1 MVTLSGRILGRKNN
15 SIKAILSM
23 ILVFLIITVMPVAAQ
38 TSTLHLQCTDL
49 APKFIYTGSA
59 HAEELNEIVMLQIE
73 ISTNT
78 SEQVNLKSISVR
90 RTGIASDADVEDA
103 CLFAD
108 INHNG
113 VLEHSNDTLLSTS
126 NFQTG
131 RAKFNVQLTLNQT
144 APLNLLIALNI
155 SGNARSGATIGLDIP
170 GKEYID
176 TEGAADVEFALT
188 ICSKNSTVLLDTDG
202 DLNPDTTDQDDDNDG
217 YTDEME
223 MICGS
228 DTKDSNDTPKDT
240 DKDQVPDS
248 LDTDDDNDGEPDK
261 YDDFPLDKDK
271 QRDYTIIYA
280 YALIAVILIFIII
293 YLGWERKPK
302 GPGKRILSEE
312 DIEDEFA
319 IDIKEPESKI
329 EEEMLE
335 GKDEELLE

>member
-1 MVTLSGRILGRKNN
+1 MVTLSGRILWGKNN
-15 SIKAILSM
+15 AIKAFSAS
-23 ILVFLIITVMPVAAQ
+23 ILVFIIITIMPVTAQ
-38 TSTLHLQCTDL
+38 TSTLHLQCTDS

-59 HAEELNEIVMLQIE
+59 HAEELNEIVMMQVE
-73 ISTNT
+73 ITTT
-78 SEQVNLKSISVR
+78 SEQINITSISVR
-90 RTGIASDADVEDA
+90 RTGLASDADVEYA

-108 INHNG
+108 NNHNG
-113 VLEHSNDTLLSTS
+113 VLEHSNDTLISTS

-131 RAKFNVQLTLNQT
+131 RAKFSAQLTLNQT
-144 APLNLLIALNI
+144 SPLTLLIALNI

-176 TEGAADVEFALT
+176 TEGMADIEFALT
-188 ICSKNSTVLLDTDG
+188 ICSKNSTILLDTDG
-202 DLNPDTTDQDDDNDG
+202 DLNPDTTDPDDDNDG
-217 YTDEME
+217 YTDDME

-228 DTKDSNDTPKDT
+228 DTKDLNDIPKDT
-240 DKDQVPDS
+240 DKDYVPDS
-248 LDTDDDNDGEPDK
+248 LDTDDDNDGEPDR

-271 QRDYTIIYA
+271 QRDYTIIYV

-293 YLGWERKPK
+293 FLGWKRKPK
-302 GPGKRILSEE
+302 SLDRKVISEE

-319 IDIKEPESKI
+319 IDTKEPESKI